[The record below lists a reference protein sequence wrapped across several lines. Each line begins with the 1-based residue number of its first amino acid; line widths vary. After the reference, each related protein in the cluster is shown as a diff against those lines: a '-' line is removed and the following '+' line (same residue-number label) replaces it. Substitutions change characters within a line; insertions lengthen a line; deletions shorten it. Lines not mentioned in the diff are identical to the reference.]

1 MNLSA
6 RNLLD
11 RSLAPTVARLLDSSG
26 VPARRLQLEL
36 TENTIMRDP
45 TRSLAVLSE
54 LRDLG
59 VRLAVDDFGT
69 GYSSLSYLKHLPVTE
84 LKIDRSFVM
93 QMRTDESD
101 ERIVQ
106 STIDLSRNLGLRV
119 VAEGVEDGETLSRLG
134 EIGCHDAQ
142 GFYLGRPLP
151 ADAFADWHAERAG
164 MALGV

>member
-1 MNLSA
+1 VNLSA

-11 RSLAPTVARLLDSSG
+11 RSFPRTVTELLEFHEIAPD
-26 VPARRLQLEL
+26 RLQFEL

-59 VRLAVDDFGT
+59 VGLAVDDFGT

-93 QMRTDESD
+93 HLIEDESD
-101 ERIVQ
+101 ARIVQ
-106 STIDLSRNLGLRV
+106 STIDLSRNLGISV
-119 VAEGVEDGETLSRLG
+119 VAEGVEDELTLDRLGNIGCDQAQGYFLSR
-134 EIGCHDAQ
+134 
-142 GFYLGRPLP
+142 PLTP
-151 ADAFADWHAERAG
+151 DDFANWHLRRAHQSS
-164 MALGV
+164 AA